1 MTLGESASL
10 TSAASEVPGGTSTAG
25 EQLKNPCGCKTEKT
39 SLISAEIIKM
49 AETGD
54 LLWNQNCS
62 RRIERLEMHYHEH
75 EADAFHWHDRPVFEP
90 WDMGDPENIPALA
103 EC

>member
-1 MTLGESASL
+1 
-10 TSAASEVPGGTSTAG
+10 
-25 EQLKNPCGCKTEKT
+25 
-39 SLISAEIIKM
+39 M

-75 EADAFHWHDRPVFEP
+75 EADAFHWHDRPVFQP
-90 WDMGDPENIPALA
+90 WDVSKSKHIPVDAEHGFKDHELQTQENIAS
-103 EC
+103 